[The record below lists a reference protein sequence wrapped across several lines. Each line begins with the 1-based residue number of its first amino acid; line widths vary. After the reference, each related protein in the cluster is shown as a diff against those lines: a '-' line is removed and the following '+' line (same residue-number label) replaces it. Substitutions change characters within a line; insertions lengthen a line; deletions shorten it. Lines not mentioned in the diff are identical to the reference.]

1 MTKRV
6 ILLLVAAVLY
16 IGTWAQNAVGQH
28 STAEEKRP
36 KVGLVLG
43 GGGAKGAAEVGVL
56 KFIELADVKIDY
68 IAGTSIGSI
77 IGALY
82 SIGYRAADLDS
93 LFHSQEWLSLL
104 TDRDTGEASKFISRK
119 DDTLYMFGFP
129 IKKKKNDSPNY
140 TKTLGLSRGESITS
154 LFESMINR
162 PDSIGFDT
170 LPIPFRCVAVDLR
183 NFEEAV
189 LNSGN
194 LPEAMRAS
202 MSIPGFF
209 KPVCKDSM
217 LLADGGLLNNLP
229 VDVVRSMGAEKV
241 IAIDL
246 TQNKH
251 EKRIKKAYSKAEKK
265 QKRNKR
271 TGVKGLLTWVI
282 DRPDLAKYDT
292 NIKDVDVYINPD
304 LSGYN
309 ALDFKPSKISKM
321 IRKGE
326 IAGEEALDELKKL
339 SKSQWYK

>member
-1 MTKRV
+1 MTKRT
-6 ILLLVAAVLY
+6 ILLCLAFVLY
-16 IGTWAQNAVGQH
+16 VTSWAKNDAEKPSAVG
-28 STAEEKRP
+28 ENRP

-93 LFHSQEWLSLL
+93 LFHSQEWLALL
-104 TDRDTGEASKFISRK
+104 TDRSNEHASKFISRK

-129 IKKKKNDSPNY
+129 IKKRKIESKNY
-140 TKTLGLSRGESITS
+140 TKTLGFSRGESITN
-154 LFESMINR
+154 LFKEMINR

-183 NFEEAV
+183 KFDEVV
-189 LNSGN
+189 LSSGN
-194 LPEAMRAS
+194 LAEAMRAS

-209 KPVCKDSM
+209 KPVSKDSM

-251 EKRIKKAYSKAEKK
+251 TKRM
-265 QKRNKR
+265 NKR
-271 TGVKGLLTWVI
+271 YNKPGAEQRKSRKTGVRGLLTWII
-282 DRPDLAKYDT
+282 DRPDLAKYST
-292 NIKDVDVYINPD
+292 NINDIDVYINPD
-304 LSGYN
+304 LDGYN
-309 ALDFKPSKISKM
+309 ALDFKPSKIAKM

-326 IAGEEALDELKKL
+326 IAGEAALDELKKL
-339 SKSQWYK
+339 SRNQ